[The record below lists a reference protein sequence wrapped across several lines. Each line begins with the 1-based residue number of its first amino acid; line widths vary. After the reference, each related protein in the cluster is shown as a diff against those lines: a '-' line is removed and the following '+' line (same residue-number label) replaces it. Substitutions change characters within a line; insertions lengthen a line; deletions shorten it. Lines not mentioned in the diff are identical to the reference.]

1 MTEVTEQAH
10 TPVILFSLFL
20 GTSQM
25 FSEGIISS
33 YITISNLSRLQFL
46 HVLSNA
52 CYYLLFAS

>member
-33 YITISNLSRLQFL
+33 YIAISNLS
-46 HVLSNA
+46 
-52 CYYLLFAS
+52 